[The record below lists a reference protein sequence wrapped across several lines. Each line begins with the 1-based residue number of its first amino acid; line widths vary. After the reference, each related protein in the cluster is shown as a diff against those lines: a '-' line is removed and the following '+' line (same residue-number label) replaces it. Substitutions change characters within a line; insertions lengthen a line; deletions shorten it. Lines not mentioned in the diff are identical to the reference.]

1 MSYLDQA
8 IMTLLAATERESLP
22 LSGGAQLDWTP
33 RTSTLTATRLNRGL
47 ESSPNEQATFEAYI
61 RRAGYDHT
69 PGRPCAW
76 EADTMGN
83 ERIGVQWTVTQ
94 AKPSKKSQ
102 RREAQASLF

>member
-8 IMTLLAATERESLP
+8 IKTLLASTERESLP

-47 ESSPNEQATFEAYI
+47 ESSPNEQTTFEAYI
-61 RRAGYDHT
+61 RRAGYTHT
-69 PGRPCAW
+69 PGQPCAW
-76 EADTMGN
+76 VVDAMGN
-83 ERIGVQWTVTQ
+83 ERVGVQWTITQ

-102 RREAQASLF
+102 HGDAQPSLF